1 VNRPKLVAVDL
12 DDTLLQEDLTLL
24 DECVSVLKEAQ
35 RRGVKVVIAT
45 GRMYRSAL
53 PYAKRLGID
62 GYLIAYNGALIKGVD
77 GETFW
82 HKPVPA
88 EYARELVDVARRTG
102 LRLNFYVEDAL
113 IVEGF
118 DERVEYY
125 ISIAQVEP
133 EVVDDLAA
141 VLERGEPTKCLFVGD
156 ADQVA
161 EVLPGLEAQFPDLQI
176 SRSKPRFIE
185 VTRRGIRKEVAV
197 AAVAEAYGLSMD
209 DVMAV
214 GDADNDVTMLAQAG
228 IGVAVANASA
238 KAKEAA
244 DYVAAEARGRGVCEA
259 VRRFVL
265 A

>member
-1 VNRPKLVAVDL
+1 MIAVDL
-12 DDTLLQEDLTLL
+12 DDTLLEEDLTLRDDVAAAL
-24 DECVSVLKEAQ
+24 AEAMA
-35 RRGVKVVIAT
+35 RGVKVVLAT

-62 GYLIAYNGALIKGVD
+62 GYLIAYNGALIRSVD
-77 GETFW
+77 GETLW

-88 EYARELVDVARRTG
+88 EQAKKLIDVARREN
-102 LRLNFYVEDAL
+102 LRLNLYLDDTLVVDG
-113 IVEGF
+113 I

-125 ISIAQVEP
+125 VSIAQVEP
-133 EVVDDLAA
+133 QVVDDLAA
-141 VLERGEPTKCLFVGD
+141 ALERGEPTKCLLVGE

-161 EVLPGLEAQFPDLQI
+161 EVVPELQAAFPDLQI
-176 SRSKPRFIE
+176 ARSKPRFIE

-197 AAVAEAYGLSMD
+197 AAVAEAYGVRMEE
-209 DVMAV
+209 VMAV
-214 GDADNDVTMLAQAG
+214 GDGDNDASMLAQAG

-244 DYVAAEARGRGVCEA
+244 SYVAAGARGAGVCEA

-265 A
+265 G